1 MAYNW
6 HGRGTVLKPT
16 CAIFYGLISTALV
29 WLVIG
34 PPMGQVLS
42 VGPQGGYPIP
52 GDSPLAQ
59 AKAASHR
66 TVSASEILAQA
77 LHHIPTYPPLT
88 ARVRLLSHVFDSEL
102 AGYGDYYQATIN
114 GRVCTRYELRLPVAD
129 RAATWQQVNDGDYLW
144 WRADIDG
151 TATLDLVDLRR
162 LRQWEAATRR
172 NLPPVAGIAGL
183 LDRLKES
190 VHFSSVRQDRLGSE
204 PVWIISGEV
213 KLSSDHSSTQNR
225 DEFFRRNPQ
234 CPSEV
239 AVYLSQDETLAYFPF
254 RIEFRRDAGR
264 TGPGAHNR
272 PVMVLEFYEVRSGE
286 PVDLRWFYYTPGDQ
300 PFTDRTEEWLR
311 RLEHRVAD
319 PPTAARTR

>member
-1 MAYNW
+1 MA
-6 HGRGTVLKPT
+6 LKPT
-16 CAIFYGLISTALV
+16 CAILYGLISTALLS
-29 WLVIG
+29 LVIAL
-34 PPMGQVLS
+34 PMGQVLS
-42 VGPQGGYPIP
+42 VGLQGSYPIS

-77 LHHIPTYPPLT
+77 LHHIPRYPPLT

-129 RAATWQQVNDGDYLW
+129 RAATWQQVSDGDYLW

-172 NLPPVAGIAGL
+172 NLPPVAGLAGL

-213 KLSSDHSSTQNR
+213 KLSGDIPSTQNR

-234 CPSEV
+234 FPTEV
-239 AVYLSQDETLAYFPF
+239 VIYLSQDETLAYFPF
-254 RIEFRRDAGR
+254 RFEFRRDAVR
-264 TGPGAHNR
+264 TGPGDHNR

-286 PVDLRWFYYTPGDQ
+286 PVDSRWFHYTPGEQ

-311 RLEHRVAD
+311 KLEPRMAGQ
-319 PPTAARTR
+319 PTASRTK